1 MFENKIKTLTARGD
15 VALGVGMPDASEIL
29 AKLSVDTGVD
39 FLWIDLEHRP
49 YGVNEVKNL
58 PLIARRQGCMPMIRV
73 PGLDPMYI
81 KKALDIG
88 ANTIMVPQI
97 NNAEEARLAVQY
109 AKYPPEGTRG
119 VSPDWVMFLD
129 YSFDDYLPYAN
140 QETAIVAQ
148 IESPEGIENI
158 EAIAAVEGIDVVFAG
173 PMDLSASLGVIGQL
187 QHPELQKLLA
197 DFPKRVAKANKP
209 AGITFG
215 DLDRC
220 RQAIDEG
227 YRFVNIGSIAS
238 LGANGIRTVLPELRE
253 RARK

>member
-1 MFENKIKTLTARGD
+1 MFENKIKTLLSQGEI
-15 VALGVGMPDASEIL
+15 ALGVAMPDASEIL

-39 FLWIDLEHRP
+39 FLWVDLEHRP
-49 YGVNEVKNL
+49 YGINEVKNL
-58 PLIARRQGCMPMIRV
+58 PLIARRKGCMPMIRV
-73 PGLDPMYI
+73 PGLDQI
-81 KKALDIG
+81 HFKKALDIG

-119 VSPDWVMFLD
+119 VSPDWTLFMDLT
-129 YSFDDYLPYAN
+129 FDDYLPYAN

-158 EAIAAVEGIDVVFAG
+158 EEIAAVEGIDVLFAG
-173 PMDLSASLGVIGQL
+173 PMDLSASLGIIGQIN
-187 QHPELQKLLA
+187 HPKLLDLLA
-197 DFPKRVAKANKP
+197 DFPKRVATANKP

-220 RQAIDEG
+220 RRAIDEG

-238 LGANGIRTVLPELRE
+238 LGANGIKSVLPELRE
-253 RARK
+253 RARN

>member
-1 MFENKIKTLTARGD
+1 MFENKIKTLLSQGG
-15 VALGVGMPDASEIL
+15 VALGLGMPDASEIL
-29 AKLSVDTGVD
+29 AKLSVDTGID

-49 YGVNEVKNL
+49 YGVNEVKHI
-58 PLIARRQGCMPMIRV
+58 PVIARRQGCMPMIRV
-73 PGLDPMYI
+73 PGLDPSYF

-97 NNAEEARLAVQY
+97 NNAEEAKLAVEY

-119 VSPDWVMFLD
+119 VSPDWTMFMD
-129 YSFDDYLPYAN
+129 ISFDEYLPHAN
-140 QETAIVAQ
+140 NETAIVVQ

-158 EAIAAVEGIDVVFAG
+158 EKIAAVEGVDVVFAG
-173 PMDLSASLGVIGQL
+173 PMDLSASLGIIGQI
-187 QHPELQKLLA
+187 QHPELLKLLA

-215 DLDRC
+215 DMDRC

-238 LGANGIRTVLPELRE
+238 LGANGTRTALSELRE
-253 RARK
+253 RARS

>member
-1 MFENKIKTLTARGD
+1 MFVNKIKTLLSQGE

-29 AKLSVDTGVD
+29 AKLSVDTGID

-49 YGVNEVKNL
+49 YSVNEVKHL
-58 PLIARRQGCMPMIRV
+58 PEIARRKGCMPMIRV
-73 PGLDPMYI
+73 PGLDPIYF

-97 NNAEEARLAVQY
+97 NNAEEAKLAVQY

-119 VSPDWVMFLD
+119 VSPDWTMFMD
-129 YSFDDYLPYAN
+129 FSFDDYLPHAN
-140 QETAIVAQ
+140 EETAIVAQ

-158 EAIAAVEGIDVVFAG
+158 EEIAAVDGIDVVFAG
-173 PMDLSASLGVIGQL
+173 PMDLSASLGIIGQT
-187 QHPELQKLLA
+187 QHPELLKLLA
-197 DFPKRVAKANKP
+197 DFPKRVARANKP
-209 AGITFG
+209 AGITFA

-227 YRFVNIGSIAS
+227 YRFVNIGSVAS
-238 LGANGIRTVLPELRE
+238 LGTFGIKAVLPELRE